1 MRSKHAETM
10 QILCKSVW
18 FHVGFCK
25 LKDNVINTILSPS
38 LLVLNPFAGC
48 CFDGLSLFFTGAT
61 DKKDRRWAEI
71 G

>member
-1 MRSKHAETM
+1 MLKP
-10 QILCKSVW
+10 CKSVW

-25 LKDNVINTILSPS
+25 LKDNVINTMLSTS

-48 CFDGLSLFFTGAT
+48 CFDGLSLIFTGAT